1 MFLTDD
7 VTGADEGQFSSFFLQ
22 YLTKTD
28 SVLDGLPLSLCF
40 SQSRFSFQLP
50 NIPVS
55 GILTFGTST
64 Y

>member
-28 SVLDGLPLSLCF
+28 SVLDGLPLSVFL
-40 SQSRFSFQLP
+40 SK
-50 NIPVS
+50 
-55 GILTFGTST
+55 
-64 Y
+64 